1 MTIVTIATLGKG
13 LMVRGL
19 IAFWKRRDPPII
31 PVREFSPNPTDNL
44 QIAMNLVMP
53 LADPSPVGRAQLIQK
68 LAGAVPEVVAGL
80 NNTAVVHFARF
91 TIVDGNLCMFSMYDG
106 DFSNYIRDFIYN
118 IGEAF
123 DALLAFVKDPP
134 LLPVEE
140 FPDAF
145 IEWVRRHDSLQLPER
160 ITDLSD
166 DVLKLPR
173 RLTLILDDHPNTQ
186 LFTYRAYAGHSVAQI
201 RNALDIGW

>member
-1 MTIVTIATLGKG
+1 MTVKQLAKG
-13 LMVRGL
+13 LMSRGL
-19 IAFWKRRDPPII
+19 IAFWKRRDPPVI
-31 PVREFSPNPTDNL
+31 PVREFSPNPSDNL
-44 QIAMNLVMP
+44 QIPMNLIMP
-53 LADPSPVGRAQLIQK
+53 LADPSAVGRALLIQT

-80 NNTAVVHFARF
+80 NNTAIVHFARF

-123 DALLAFVKDPP
+123 DALLAFVKNPP
-134 LLPVEE
+134 PLPVEQ

-145 IEWVRRHDSLQLPER
+145 IEWVREHDSLQLPEH

-173 RLTLILDDHPNTQ
+173 RLTLILDSSPNAQ
-186 LFTYRAYAGHSVAQI
+186 LFTYRGYPGYSVAQV
-201 RNALDIGW
+201 RHALDLGW

>member
-1 MTIVTIATLGKG
+1 MTIATLGKG
-13 LMVRGL
+13 LLARGL
-19 IAFWKRRDPPII
+19 IAFWKRRDPPVM
-31 PVREFSPNPTDNL
+31 PTRGFSMNPSDNL

-53 LADPSPVGRAQLIQK
+53 LADPSPVARAKLIQT
-68 LAGAVPEVVAGL
+68 LAGAVPEVIAGL
-80 NNTAVVHFARF
+80 NNTAIVHFARF

-106 DFSNYIRDFIYN
+106 DFSNYIRDFVYN

-123 DALLAFVKDPP
+123 DALLAFIKDPP
-134 LLPVEE
+134 SLPVED
-140 FPDAF
+140 FPDEF

-173 RLTLILDDHPNTQ
+173 RLTLILDDCPNTQ
-186 LFTYRAYAGHSVAQI
+186 LFTYRSYPGYSVAQI
-201 RNALDIGW
+201 RDALEIGW

>member
-1 MTIVTIATLGKG
+1 MTIATIGKG
-13 LMVRGL
+13 LMSRGL
-19 IAFWKRRDPPII
+19 ISYWKRRDPPVL
-31 PVREFSPNPTDNL
+31 PVRGFSTNPSDNL
-44 QIAMNLVMP
+44 QVAMNLVMP
-53 LADPSPVGRAQLIQK
+53 LADPSPVGRALLIQT
-68 LAGAVPEVVAGL
+68 LAGAVTEVIAGL
-80 NNTAVVHFARF
+80 NNTAIVHFARF

-123 DALLAFVKDPP
+123 DALLEFIEDPP
-134 LLPVEE
+134 PLPVED

-145 IEWVRRHDSLQLPER
+145 IDWVRRHDSLQLPER

-166 DVLKLPR
+166 DVMKLPR

-186 LFTYRAYAGHSVAQI
+186 LFTYRAYPGYSVAQV
-201 RNALDIGW
+201 RNALELGW